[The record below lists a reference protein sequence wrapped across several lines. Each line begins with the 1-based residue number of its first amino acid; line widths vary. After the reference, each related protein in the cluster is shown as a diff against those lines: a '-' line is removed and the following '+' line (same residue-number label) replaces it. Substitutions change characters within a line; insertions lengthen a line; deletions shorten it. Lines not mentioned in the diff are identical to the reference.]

1 MSQSDAQQTIR
12 RERPQIGN
20 EEIGSTCGQIFQ
32 WYDTCADGDRAEAVG
47 AGGGDII
54 GMIAD
59 ERDGGV
65 CGNPALFAGF
75 ADGQSGEGGAGGPLL
90 GEGAEAE
97 VGAESGAAH
106 FGPADA
112 AEVAGDEAHGDA
124 EGGESGEELGGA
136 GADAFAEVG
145 AAANI
150 KSLGLGDDGGEG
162 LEGIGSL
169 EPGDSKHEH
178 EDVSIEHALDGNAV
192 GGGGPAGDVKYSVFE
207 SPTVV
212 GPGAAEQRAVDVEQD
227 EGGGGHGS

>member
-1 MSQSDAQQTIR
+1 
-12 RERPQIGN
+12 
-20 EEIGSTCGQIFQ
+20 
-32 WYDTCADGDRAEAVG
+32 
-47 AGGGDII
+47 
-54 GMIAD
+54 MIAD

-65 CGNPALFAGF
+65 CGNPAVFAGF
-75 ADGQSGEGGAGGPLL
+75 ADGQSGEGGASRPLL

-97 VGAESGAAH
+97 VGAEAGAAH

-112 AEVAGDEAHGDA
+112 AEVTGDEAHGDA
-124 EGGESGEELGGA
+124 EGGEGVEELGGA
-136 GADAFAEVG
+136 WADTLAEVR

-162 LEGIGSL
+162 PEGFGALEACDF
-169 EPGDSKHEH
+169 EHEH

-192 GGGGPAGDVKYSVFE
+192 GGGGPAGDVKNSVFE
-207 SPTVV
+207 SLTVV